1 VAQADVLTLVD
12 DLSLGQANATE
23 AAIFYAEIIR
33 ELGFIELLTGTE
45 TIAVH
50 AGTSSYT
57 LATDTIRALEFYNTS
72 GFLTKAAYRGLG
84 ALFGSSWRNRT
95 GSPLAVT
102 VEDENNNSFSLVP
115 SPNYDDTLT
124 VIRTETRTDVPV
136 WLELPIA
143 MEILNRE
150 FLRESD
156 HQDIEFAGL
165 AKMIANLLF
174 NLVGVFFNA
183 QETSQRDS
191 SVV

>member
-1 VAQADVLTLVD
+1 MAKADVLTLVD

-23 AAIFYAEIIR
+23 AAIFYDEIIR
-33 ELGFIELLTGTE
+33 ELGFVEVLTGTE
-45 TIAVH
+45 TITVH
-50 AGTSSYT
+50 AGTNSYS
-57 LATDTIRALEFYNTS
+57 LASDTIRALEFYNTA
-72 GFLTKAAYRGLG
+72 GFLTKSVYSGLG
-84 ALFGSSWRNRT
+84 SIFGSSWRTRT

-143 MEILNRE
+143 LEILSRE

-156 HQDIEFAGL
+156 HQDIEFSSL
-165 AKMIANLLF
+165 SKQIATISF
-174 NLVGVFFNA
+174 NMVGVYLNA
-183 QETSQRDS
+183 QETKQRDS
-191 SVV
+191 RDV